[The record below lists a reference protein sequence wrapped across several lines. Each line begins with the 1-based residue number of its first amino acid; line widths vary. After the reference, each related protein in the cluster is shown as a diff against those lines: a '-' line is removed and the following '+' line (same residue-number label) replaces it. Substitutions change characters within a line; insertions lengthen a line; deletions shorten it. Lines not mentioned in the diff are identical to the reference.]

1 MYESSLPFNIFT
13 FSVLYMFFKFIK
25 NFSQGKE
32 SIMLLRY
39 VVYNCMCNRTIELQ
53 RKVSRYLRYAQY
65 DIMPTMCRFDYTW
78 FGRVHCTKKSQ
89 IRTLHQKKIFSTVPT
104 KGLFSKSEQFCSFLG
119 ICSYLQCFGVL
130 LFLVVSM
137 TTGKL
142 RVAAISLSFY

>member
-1 MYESSLPFNIFT
+1 MISMYESSLLFNIFT

-65 DIMPTMCRFDYTW
+65 DIMPTMCRFDYT
-78 FGRVHCTKKSQ
+78 
-89 IRTLHQKKIFSTVPT
+89 
-104 KGLFSKSEQFCSFLG
+104 
-119 ICSYLQCFGVL
+119 
-130 LFLVVSM
+130 
-137 TTGKL
+137 
-142 RVAAISLSFY
+142 